1 MTYIDPDILDLM
13 GVSNTALRVG
23 ALAATAVA
31 AAAAASTLIPSV
43 LDRLMP
49 PPTQDRL
56 GDYLL
61 YDRMVNP
68 SLIAMSD
75 GRYCSVLDITGAE
88 LTLCKDDD
96 HEALYERR
104 KHLLDDLQKYP
115 AVEQINV
122 FQIKERSP
130 IRQSANHRNRF
141 LREVAEQWNTNFEHT
156 YRLRHIMVV
165 FLKAPND
172 EEAIDRMANAT
183 RFITDML
190 DDYGCRIMAEDP
202 DAPENGPLAAIASVL
217 SPVTKP
223 APLSTGWE
231 DSLSHLLTADR
242 VSFREEKKGL
252 IRFENGMK
260 RKYAIIVNIRDCGE
274 KTMESVIKDVLGLDG
289 EITVY
294 HSIHPL
300 NSAKETITL
309 ARQGKA
315 APFMNLSFNAGGEY
329 REVSTMVEGTVSGN
343 RASLLR
349 YSMHVI
355 VYGESEKECLEIESQ
370 VNSILARTGGTPVR
384 ERVTAQA
391 VWFSMFQYDRFWP
404 RMYRLLSSNVA
415 ANLYLQRVNTGMH
428 KSDWIAEPLTYFRSM
443 YGAAYGMQL
452 HANEERQAPGHCVM
466 IGPTGKGK
474 TTFISFL
481 AGQAMRIPELRVFFF
496 DRHHGLKVFT
506 ECVGGRYVTFDGDQ
520 AGANMNPLHLPESAA
535 NKQFLVRFLKRLAQ
549 VDTSAAESEIMR
561 AIDLV
566 YGGDLAKSERRLSD
580 IHSLAFSA
588 HGGVRAKLD
597 RWVKEGAYASYFNA
611 DEDSLDLRQNRMVSF
626 DMTNILKEDSQIAT
640 PVMDYII
647 HRLRMLSSETGD
659 PALIFIDETEP
670 MLQNKEFAKDF
681 VRVGLQEGRKARQ
694 AYVLAFQRVEAIK
707 AAGMSEMIR
716 GQCKTAFFF
725 RNPTALEDD
734 FKEWDLNSAEI
745 AFIQNKEFQNFPY
758 AVLVK
763 KYDTGES
770 AIIDCDMKSLG
781 RYFNAYQSGNTDQRA
796 LAAAKERHGD
806 HWLDHYLDMPR

>member
-1 MTYIDPDILDLM
+1 MPYIDPDILDLM
-13 GVSNTALRVG
+13 GVGNTALRTG
-23 ALAATAVA
+23 ALLASIGATA
-31 AAAAASTLIPSV
+31 AAAGLCIPMV

-56 GDYLL
+56 ADYLL
-61 YDRMVNP
+61 FDRMATP
-68 SLIAMSD
+68 SLIAMTD
-75 GRYCSVLDITGAE
+75 GRYCSVIDISGAE

-96 HEALYERR
+96 HETLYLQR
-104 KHLLDDLQKYP
+104 KHMLDDLQKYP
-115 AVEQINV
+115 AVDQVNV
-122 FQIKERSP
+122 FQIKERRP
-130 IRQSANHRNRF
+130 IKQTANHRNKF

-156 YRLRHIMVV
+156 YRLRHLMVV
-165 FLKAPND
+165 FVKAPND
-172 EEAIDRMANAT
+172 EEAGERMDNAT
-183 RFITDML
+183 RFIIDMIK
-190 DDYGCRIMAEDP
+190 DYGCKLLVEHEET
-202 DAPENGPLAAIASVL
+202 PETGPLAALAGVL

-223 APLSTGWE
+223 APISIGWQ
-231 DSLSHLLTADR
+231 DSLSHLMTADR
-242 VSFREEKKGL
+242 VSFREEGKGL
-252 IRFENGMK
+252 ITFENGVAK
-260 RKYAIIVNIRDCGE
+260 KYAVIVNIRDCGE
-274 KTMESVIKDVLGLDG
+274 KTMESVIKEVLGLEA

-294 HSIHPL
+294 HSMHPL
-300 NSAKETITL
+300 NSAREGITL
-309 ARQGKA
+309 AREGKS
-315 APFMNLSFNAGGEY
+315 APFMNLSISAGAEY
-329 REVSTMVEGTVSGN
+329 RAVSEMVEGNVSGN
-343 RASLLR
+343 RASLLQ

-355 VYGESEKECLEIESQ
+355 IYASTVKECIAVESQ

-384 ERVTAQA
+384 ERITAQA
-391 VWFSMFQYDRFWP
+391 VWFSMFQYDKYWP
-404 RMYRLLSSNVA
+404 RMYRMLSSNIA
-415 ANLYLQRVNTGMH
+415 ANLYLQRVNTGMQ
-428 KSDWIAEPLTYFRSM
+428 KSDWIPEPLTFFRSM

-506 ECVGGRYVTFDGDQ
+506 ECVGGRYVTFDGETTS
-520 AGANMNPLHLPESAA
+520 ASMNPLHLPESGA

-549 VDTSAAESEIMR
+549 VDNSAAEGEIVR

-597 RWVKEGAYASYFNA
+597 RWVKEGAYAAYFNA

-670 MLQNKEFAKDF
+670 MLQNPEFAKDF

-745 AFIQNKEFQNFPY
+745 AFIQNKEFQNYPY

-781 RYFNAYQSGNTDQRA
+781 RYFNAYQSGNTDQRL
-796 LAAAKERHGD
+796 LAAAKERHGE
-806 HWLDHYLDMPR
+806 HWLDAYLDMPR